1 MYADEPAEHVSVKL
15 AQIERSS
22 GKILIINYIILLFI
36 INIIS
41 FCFAVYSGT
50 RAGSSDSW
58 AEH

>member
-50 RAGSSDSW
+50 RAGSSDS
-58 AEH
+58 